1 MDNKMNFDMDH
12 VMKLAEEMSKNNMVD
27 YEDLP
32 KYDLFLSQ
40 VIDYLNDKFTE
51 EKYTNNIVQNYIK
64 SDVISKPE
72 DGKKRGYTKIH
83 LVQLVLLSYMRPLLT
98 AEEIK
103 KVFRLAF
110 NDINNREDD
119 ILSWEEAYR
128 IFSGTQKESL
138 NSFLDTPLFDDSK
151 LDKIIESLE
160 LEEKDKVRI
169 KTFIIV
175 MSLIAQASAIKKLV
189 QKIVNEYHEEFEE

>member
-1 MDNKMNFDMDH
+1 MDTKDFNMDYIIQI
-12 VMKLAEEMSKNNMVD
+12 AEEMSKNNTIA
-27 YEDLP
+27 YEELP

-64 SDVISKPE
+64 SDVITKPE
-72 DGKKRGYTKIH
+72 DGKKRGYTKLH

-110 NDINNREDD
+110 NEINDRTDD
-119 ILSWEEAYR
+119 IISWEDAYK
-128 IFSGTQKESL
+128 IFADTQQESFDA
-138 NSFLDTPLFDDSK
+138 FLDNPFFK
-151 LDKIIESLE
+151 
-160 LEEKDKVRI
+160 EEKLNEIMQPLNLEDRDKGRI
-169 KTFIIV
+169 RAFLMV
-175 MSLIAQASAIKKLV
+175 MSLIAQASVIKKIV
-189 QKIVNEYHEEFEE
+189 QKIVKDYHEDEE